1 MDRKSTLPVS
11 PEQFAAYL
19 DGNLTDGEMARI
31 ERLAATDDG
40 MRELLAA
47 NDAVDDWLDENGSAE
62 DDVPE
67 TLRNGDFPIPDIDDS
82 PLRKFGLW
90 DGGLVGSG
98 VACACVSPVG
108 MLGGMIAAC
117 FNESDNV
124 DSPIDDTGF
133 MEGSEDGGGVTE

>member
-19 DGNLTDGEMARI
+19 DGNLTDVEMAHI

-67 TLRNGDFPIPDIDDS
+67 ILRKGDFTIPDIGDR
-82 PLRKFGLW
+82 PFRKHGLF
-90 DGGLVGSG
+90 GGLISSG

-108 MLGGMIAAC
+108 MLGGMIADC
-117 FNESDNV
+117 FNDLSDTKFQDNNPDIMNSESEE
-124 DSPIDDTGF
+124 PK
-133 MEGSEDGGGVTE
+133 

>member
-19 DGNLTDGEMARI
+19 DGNLTDVEMAHI
-31 ERLAATDDG
+31 ERLAAADDG

-67 TLRNGDFPIPDIDDS
+67 ILRNGDFPIPDIDDS
-82 PLRKFGLW
+82 TLRKFGLW
-90 DGGLVGSG
+90 DGGMIGSG
-98 VACACVSPVG
+98 VACACVSPIG

>member
-67 TLRNGDFPIPDIDDS
+67 TLRNGDFPIPELDEDLSMKSIIES
-82 PLRKFGLW
+82 LPNLT
-90 DGGLVGSG
+90 
-98 VACACVSPVG
+98 VACAC
-108 MLGGMIAAC
+108 MIP
-117 FNESDNV
+117 ESATDNIVFDSSDFQDNLDIKADDASIIDGDNV
-124 DSPIDDTGF
+124 YND
-133 MEGSEDGGGVTE
+133 